1 MKTILAIALLALSG
15 CAPKAIIVEPIA
27 PKVTQ
32 ARAQVKAATVSAEKV
47 KTQATTTHQQAQGI
61 AAMTNN
67 LVAATERI
75 RNLPGVPLSEFD
87 ALWTMANGIK
97 REAFAHEIQARD
109 TAAAA
114 VAQKDQL
121 VVADKS
127 MESLEADSVKHDA
140 ATTKLKTQVLN
151 QAGDASLGRT
161 VKIAFWISA
170 AAATLAV
177 ILWGV
182 SKFKPSLLP

>member
-1 MKTILAIALLALSG
+1 MKTLLAIALLLSG

-27 PKVTQ
+27 PKVSV

-75 RNLPGVPLSEFD
+75 RNLPGVPMNEFD
-87 ALWTMANGIK
+87 ALWVLANDIK

-109 TAAAA
+109 TTTAA
-114 VAQKDQL
+114 VEQL
-121 VVADKS
+121 EQLATADKS
-127 MESLEADSVKHDA
+127 MGDLEADSVKHDA
-140 ATTKLKTQVLN
+140 ATTALKTQVLN
-151 QAGDASLGRT
+151 QAGDAAIGRT
-161 VKIAFWISA
+161 ARIAFWISA

>member
-1 MKTILAIALLALSG
+1 MKTIAALLLLALTA

-27 PKVTQ
+27 PKVSV
-32 ARAQVKAATVSAEKV
+32 ARAQVKAATASAEKV
-47 KTQATTTHQQAQGI
+47 TTQVTTTHQQAQGI
-61 AAMTNN
+61 SAMTNN

-87 ALWTMANGIK
+87 ALWTMANDIK
-97 REAFAHEIQARD
+97 REAFAHEIQARE
-109 TAAAA
+109 TVKAASEQQ
-114 VAQKDQL
+114 AQMAT
-121 VVADKS
+121 ADKS
-127 MESLEADSVKHDA
+127 MGDLEVDSVKHDA
-140 ATTKLKTQVLN
+140 ATTALKTQVLN
-151 QAGDASLGRT
+151 QAGDAAIGRT
-161 VKIAFWISA
+161 ARIAFWISA